1 MIRRLITAAGAGIFV
16 TLGLMFA
23 MGTMIDFGIG
33 AETERRPAPELRFVR
48 QPPPE
53 PTEPIDEPP
62 ARIPDVIP
70 PPPTTLVT
78 DESGPGPIRFTYA
91 QPTAPASPSMRFTGF
106 VSDGPLV
113 SLVRVEPS
121 YPPRAMKL
129 GLEGHVVLEFTV
141 RPDGTTADHRV
152 LESSHRLFEPAAV
165 RAAERFRFKPRVI
178 EGLPVATP
186 GVRNVF
192 RFEME

>member
-1 MIRRLITAAGAGIFV
+1 MIRRLITSAGAGIFV

-23 MGTMIDFGIG
+23 MGTMIDIGIG
-33 AETERRPAPELRFVR
+33 AGTELRPAPELRFVR

-53 PTEPIDEPP
+53 PIEPLDELPKP
-62 ARIPDVIP
+62 IPDVP
-70 PPPTTLVT
+70 PPPSTTLQG
-78 DESGPGPIRFTYA
+78 DENGTGPVRLTYA
-91 QPTAPASPSMRFTGF
+91 QPTPPGDPVLEFTAF

-113 SLVRVEPS
+113 SLVRVEPA
-121 YPPRAMKL
+121 YPHRAMKL

-141 RPDGTTADHRV
+141 RPDGTTSDHRIV
-152 LESSHRLFEPAAV
+152 ESTHRLFEPAAI
-165 RAAERFRFKPRVI
+165 RAAERFRFKPRVV
-178 EGLPVATP
+178 EGMPVVTP